1 MPKLVTII
9 NANGRRGRVAATY
22 PPLVNGLLEVAE
34 EQDEDLDPVQIPS
47 PPPVVEERPAPEVP
61 VNLAAAAAMETAD
74 EMPAKNAST
83 ETWRGYAQSRPDS
96 GLSSDEVEAFTRD
109 EFVAHFHKEN

>member
-9 NANGRRGRVAATY
+9 NPNGRRGRVASTY
-22 PPLVNGLLEVAE
+22 PPLVDGLLEVAE
-34 EQDEDLDPVQIPS
+34 DQDEDLDPVEIPK
-47 PPPVVEERPAPEVP
+47 PPAPVAQAPVEVP
-61 VNLAAAAAMETAD
+61 VNLAAAAAMEVAA
-74 EMPAKNAST
+74 EMPARNAST
-83 ETWRGYAQSRPDS
+83 ETWRAYAQSRPDS